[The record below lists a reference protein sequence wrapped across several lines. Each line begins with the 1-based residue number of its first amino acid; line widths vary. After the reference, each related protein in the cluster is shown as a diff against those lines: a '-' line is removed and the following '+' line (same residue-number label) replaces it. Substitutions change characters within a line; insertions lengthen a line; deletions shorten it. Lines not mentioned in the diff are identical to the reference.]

1 MLDFRTCYALPTVAI
16 VCLAGSTVVAAAP
29 EPDPVPRRWELAVET
44 RPLAVAY
51 AEVPGVGSRPF
62 YYMTYKVTNTTG
74 KEQTLAVGFELATG
88 DGDVVR
94 AGRGV
99 PVEVTKQI
107 IEHLGNPMLQ
117 DPIGILGPIQHG
129 RENAREGIV
138 IWPLE
143 DFTPESLTVYAA
155 GFSGETAIIELPKV
169 EGAGKGEAKAEAK
182 AEAKSEGQSDGKG
195 DSKPAGKGADKA
207 KAAKAEGKD
216 GKDAKAD
223 APGKLARTSQD
234 SGKVVLR
241 KTKMIRF
248 AVPGELTNLRDAAL
262 KVEEERWIMR

>member
-16 VCLAGSTVVAAAP
+16 VCLAGSTLVAAAP
-29 EPDPVPRRWELAVET
+29 EPDPVPRRWELGVET

-51 AEVPGVGSRPF
+51 ANVPGVGARPF

-88 DGDVVR
+88 DGNVVR

-99 PVEVTKQI
+99 SVEVTKQI

-169 EGAGKGEAKAEAK
+169 EAPAKAEAK
-182 AEAKSEGQSDGKG
+182 G
-195 DSKPAGKGADKA
+195 DEKAADKDTATKADAKPAGK
-207 KAAKAEGKD
+207 D
-216 GKDAKAD
+216 GKAD
-223 APGKLARTSQD
+223 AAAKPAKSGQD
-234 SGKVVLR
+234 SGKAVLR

-248 AVPGELTNLRDAAL
+248 AVPGEMTNLRDTAL